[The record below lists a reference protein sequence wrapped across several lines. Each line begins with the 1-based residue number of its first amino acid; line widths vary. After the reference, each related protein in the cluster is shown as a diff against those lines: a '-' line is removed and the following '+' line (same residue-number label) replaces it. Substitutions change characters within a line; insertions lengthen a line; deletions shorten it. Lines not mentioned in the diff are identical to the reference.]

1 LGWNDESP
9 NNEPLSAK
17 DQFHTKKKTYG
28 YKERDD
34 VKRAAFIAILAS
46 KAYES
51 LFFVDE
57 SGIDDTEDY
66 PYGYSPRGQRFHAL
80 RRGSRTTRVSMI
92 AALNKKELQAPMTF
106 EGYCNTK
113 VVEAWV
119 ENELVP
125 ILKPGQTVILDN
137 ARFHK
142 SKKIEKMIMD
152 AGGTLLYLPPYS
164 PDLNDIEHP
173 WFPVKNKIRKN
184 IPNFQSL
191 HEAVDYALQ

>member
-1 LGWNDESP
+1 MRWNDESP

-66 PYGYSPRGQRFHAL
+66 PYGYNPRGQRFHAL

-119 ENELVP
+119 EQELIP
-125 ILKPGQTVILDN
+125 IPQARANSDFGQCQI
-137 ARFHK
+137 
-142 SKKIEKMIMD
+142 S
-152 AGGTLLYLPPYS
+152 
-164 PDLNDIEHP
+164 
-173 WFPVKNKIRKN
+173 
-184 IPNFQSL
+184 
-191 HEAVDYALQ
+191 

>member
-1 LGWNDESP
+1 M
-9 NNEPLSAK
+9 
-17 DQFHTKKKTYG
+17 
-28 YKERDD
+28 
-34 VKRAAFIAILAS
+34 
-46 KAYES
+46 
-51 LFFVDE
+51 DE

-66 PYGYSPRGQRFHAL
+66 PYGYSPRGQRFHSL

-119 ENELVP
+119 EHELVP

-164 PDLNDIEHP
+164 PDLNDIEHA